1 GRVVLPGRHRCLWA
15 TELLPMPPGRR
26 GPPPRAHS
34 RPEPSWSRQ
43 RHTGVTASP
52 GPGTHWPSRPES
64 CRPPQP
70 TPLPPALPPALPPPA
85 LSKPTSSPPPTAGEP
100 AQAQEHHRH
109 HQGQQPQPL
118 RREGGGGWWM
128 GGLRRVLVEAAR
140 GCHCGQNLC
149 PAGRRRWPESC
160 LGWTGRVPGASG
172 SAEQATLKTLRAPPA
187 SRTHARSRG
196 PAGWLPAPTS
206 LSPERPCPEGA
217 GTQQKVGPLR
227 WPGIEPGSTAWKAAM
242 LTTIPPTLHSP
253 GGRHTPAPGSPQH
266 TLAAA
271 AASLPRR
278 PSAGG
283 SAPPPAPPAAT
294 RRPQRASATRSPG
307 STGPTAP
314 GRRPR
319 RLAALRPFAPRRGPP
334 TPPPSPPAGNA
345 GHAASSTQLAKALLH
360 RALGEATSHDDKGT
374 RDPPA
379 CTRRGAV
386 TSRAA
391 WPSRAYEP
399 TQAATGGRC
408 VGEWPGRQIRLW
420 SGKAVGSP
428 RRPSPRRGDRAP
440 ADDKGLRLERCS
452 GRGGRRELGRAP
464 PLAALAPR
472 PKTAGGDEGPS
483 GAWRQ
488 DRQRPRPPKRAGILT
503 TILTRTAATVLPPG
517 RPRALG
523 LPAHASPCPARAA
536 GHHGSRPNRAPN
548 QPPRSQRQPATPTG
562 TRTPGALDPPQR
574 APPLA
579 SNAGVPPG
587 EGGAR
592 RQAGLRGH
600 GGRAPAGVG
609 PGEARARRGRPAEG
623 PGGSAAPAAAE
634 PGASAGRRA
643 PAPSTPTPDGR
654 LPACL
659 PACLAWR
666 PARPAK
672 GAGARAA
679 SGPSQASGHAPSQPR
694 RAPPRPRPR
703 RSTQP
708 RGGWQALLPSPA
720 LRLLPGERPTRPR
733 SLASTAARA
742 SSPARPAP
750 RPPRSPRRPV
760 CAPQPQRGGRAPA
773 LPARG
778 VPRAL
783 DPSPPCVLGRA
794 APACRPPGTRATQPS
809 CWPAHTG
816 LPCTSPSREGCSA
829 GEGAEALRARPAHPP
844 APGPRPRPRRHGDRS
859 RGKPLPRP
867 EPSPPWRAPCL
878 SAGSPRARSR
888 SAKGPL
894 LTTTTPSEPDPG
906 ARSARAQEPGSHA
919 FGSLGLSAVLRMGW
933 GGGGGA
939 VAEALGGVA
948 LPRSRFPHRPSP
960 ASLPPPALAR
970 PTPARPES
978 QPARG
983 TLGRD
988 PAVA

>member
-1 GRVVLPGRHRCLWA
+1 
-15 TELLPMPPGRR
+15 
-26 GPPPRAHS
+26 
-34 RPEPSWSRQ
+34 
-43 RHTGVTASP
+43 
-52 GPGTHWPSRPES
+52 
-64 CRPPQP
+64 
-70 TPLPPALPPALPPPA
+70 
-85 LSKPTSSPPPTAGEP
+85 
-100 AQAQEHHRH
+100 
-109 HQGQQPQPL
+109 
-118 RREGGGGWWM
+118 
-128 GGLRRVLVEAAR
+128 
-140 GCHCGQNLC
+140 
-149 PAGRRRWPESC
+149 
-160 LGWTGRVPGASG
+160 
-172 SAEQATLKTLRAPPA
+172 
-187 SRTHARSRG
+187 
-196 PAGWLPAPTS
+196 
-206 LSPERPCPEGA
+206 
-217 GTQQKVGPLR
+217 
-227 WPGIEPGSTAWKAAM
+227 M

-694 RAPPRPRPR
+694 PAPPPAAPKHAAPRRVASPPPFAGAPTSARGTAYSPSQPCFHGRPRQLSRQAGTPSSALATPARLRSPATAR
-703 RSTQP
+703 R
-708 RGGWQALLPSPA
+708 PSP
-720 LRLLPGERPTRPR
+720 RLARQGGAACPRPFSAVRSWPGRTCLPPARDACHPAFL
-733 SLASTAARA
+733 LASAHRPSLHESVPGRVLRWGGSGSPACP
-742 SSPARPAP
+742 SSPPPGARPAP
-750 RPPRSPRRPV
+750 PTSAPRRPFPWEAA
-760 CAPQPQRGGRAPA
+760 APAGAKPALARSLPLSRQSPSQEPLCQRAPA
-773 LPARG
+773 HHHYPVRAGPGSAVGQSAGARLT
-778 VPRAL
+778 RL
-783 DPSPPCVLGRA
+783 WVLG
-794 APACRPPGTRATQPS
+794 P
-809 CWPAHTG
+809 
-816 LPCTSPSREGCSA
+816 E
-829 GEGAEALRARPAHPP
+829 
-844 APGPRPRPRRHGDRS
+844 
-859 RGKPLPRP
+859 RGSKDGMG
-867 EPSPPWRAPCL
+867 W
-878 SAGSPRARSR
+878 
-888 SAKGPL
+888 
-894 LTTTTPSEPDPG
+894 
-906 ARSARAQEPGSHA
+906 
-919 FGSLGLSAVLRMGW
+919 GW
-933 GGGGGA
+933 GGGGGGA
-939 VAEALGGVA
+939 
-948 LPRSRFPHRPSP
+948 RRRR
-960 ASLPPPALAR
+960 PPALAL
-970 PTPARPES
+970 PAQTEPGVPSPARSRTPHPGTAGK
-978 QPARG
+978 PARQG
-983 TLGRD
+983 DFGSGPGGR
-988 PAVA
+988 